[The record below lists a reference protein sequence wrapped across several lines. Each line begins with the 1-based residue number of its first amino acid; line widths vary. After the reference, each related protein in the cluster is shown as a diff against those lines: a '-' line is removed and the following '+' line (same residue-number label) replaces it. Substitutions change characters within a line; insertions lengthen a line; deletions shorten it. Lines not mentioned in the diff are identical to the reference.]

1 MTKRAK
7 RQRNGTMLDRL
18 KQRLAPLTD
27 GGIALAFSG
36 GVDSSLLLAVLAEM
50 AAEKPFKFVA
60 LTMQTVLQSP
70 AEAEQAA
77 AFAKKFGAEHHIFT
91 FNPFAVEA
99 VRFNRTDRCYHCK
112 KAVFAQFADY
122 AAAQGLQHIIDG
134 TNGDDAHVYRP
145 GRKALKEMGVLSP
158 LSEFSKSEIRALS
171 AQLGL
176 STASKPAA
184 PCLATRFPY
193 DTELTDEKIARA
205 AQSEAALKALFPDF
219 GNIRLRVHG
228 NLARVEV
235 PQSALPAAVEQAA
248 KIANTLKIIG
258 FDYVTLDLE
267 GFRSGSF
274 DIGLKG

>member
-1 MTKRAK
+1 
-7 RQRNGTMLDRL
+7 MLDRL

-36 GVDSSLLLAVLAEM
+36 GVDSSLLLAVLADM
-50 AAEKPFKFVA
+50 AAKQPFKFAA
-60 LTMQTVLQSP
+60 LTMQTALQSP

-77 AFAKKFGAEHHIFT
+77 AFAQKFGVEHHVFT
-91 FNPFAVEA
+91 FNPFEVDA
-99 VRFNRTDRCYHCK
+99 VRFNRIDRCYHCK
-112 KAVFAQFADY
+112 KAVFSQFADY
-122 AAAQGLQHIIDG
+122 AAAHGLTHIIDG
-134 TNGDDAHVYRP
+134 TNGDDSHVYRP

-158 LSEFSKSEIRALS
+158 LSEFSKAEIRAMS

-184 PCLATRFPY
+184 PCMATRFPY
-193 DTELTDEKIARA
+193 NTELTDEKITRA
-205 AQSEAALKALFPDF
+205 AQGEAALKAMFPDW

-228 NLARVEV
+228 DLARLEV
-235 PQSALPAAVEQAA
+235 PQTAFSAAIEKAA
-248 KIANTLKIIG
+248 KIANTLKNIG